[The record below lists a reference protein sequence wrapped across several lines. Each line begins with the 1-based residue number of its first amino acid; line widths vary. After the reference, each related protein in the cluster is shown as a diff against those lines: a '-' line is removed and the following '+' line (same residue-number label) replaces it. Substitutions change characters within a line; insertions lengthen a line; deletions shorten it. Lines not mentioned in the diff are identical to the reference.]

1 LNEEIETMKKAFAL
15 PALAALIAALPAL
28 ARADAP
34 VQLKFGFPAP
44 VSSFVNTDGITP
56 WINDVEKASDGTLE
70 IKLFAGPTLGTF
82 RDIYDRTLANVA
94 QISFGVF
101 GTLASQFP
109 RTQVSD
115 LPFLSDDT
123 RQSSVA
129 LWRLYAKGLLNP
141 EYDKIKVL
149 ALFTFPGSIL
159 NSNKPIKTIDEVKGM
174 KLAVSSRTL
183 GEIAVLLGGSPVTL
197 TPTELY
203 QGMSRGVVD
212 GILVGWTAVKT
223 FRLDEVTKDHLQ
235 LPLGEAPAFVFM
247 NKSAYASLPPKAKAA
262 IDKYSGEA
270 FSDRMGLADENA
282 NRAEAKLVASKPS
295 QSVAKLSAEQIPIWE
310 KRIHPVIDE
319 WVKNAP
325 DGAKLL
331 EAYREALKAAP
342 TTP

>member
-1 LNEEIETMKKAFAL
+1 MKHGFAAAFAAAL
-15 PALAALIAALPAL
+15 LLGATSFASLAAAQ
-28 ARADAP
+28 P
-34 VQLKFGFPAP
+34 VTLKFGFPAP
-44 VSSFVNTDGITP
+44 VSSFVNTDGMTP
-56 WINDVEKASDGTLE
+56 WINDVEKASDGTLD

-141 EYDKIKVL
+141 EYDKVKVL

-159 NSNKPIKTIDEVKGM
+159 NTNKPIKTMDDVKGM

-183 GEIAVLLGGSPVTL
+183 GDIAAALGGSPVTL

-223 FRLDEVTKDHLQ
+223 FKLEEVTKDHLA
-235 LPLGEAPAFVFM
+235 LPLGDAPAFVFM
-247 NKSAYASLPPKAKAA
+247 NKSAYASLPAKAKAA

-270 FSDRMGLADENA
+270 FSDRLGLADENA
-282 NRAEAKLVASKPS
+282 NRAEAKFVASEPG
-295 QSVAKLSAEQIPIWE
+295 QSVTKLTPDQYPLWE
-310 KRIHPVIDE
+310 KRIDPITE
-319 WVKNAP
+319 AWAKSAP
-325 DGAKLL
+325 DGAKILA
-331 EAYREALKAAP
+331 AYRDELKRAP
-342 TTP
+342 QTP

>member
-1 LNEEIETMKKAFAL
+1 MPAAFAL
-15 PALAALIAALPAL
+15 RALVTSLLVAVPAL
-28 ARADAP
+28 ARAEA
-34 VQLKFGFPAP
+34 VTLKFGFPAP
-44 VSSFVNTDGITP
+44 VSSYVNTDGMTP
-56 WINDVEKASDGTLE
+56 WINDVEKASDGTLQ

-115 LPFLSDDT
+115 LPFISDDT
-123 RQSSVA
+123 RTSSVA

-141 EYDKIKVL
+141 EYDKVKVL

-159 NSNKPIKTIDEVKGM
+159 NSNKSVKTLDGVVGM

-183 GEIAVLLGGSPVTL
+183 GDIAVAMGGSPVTL

-223 FRLDEVTKDHLQ
+223 FKLEEVTKQHLS
-235 LPLGEAPAFVFM
+235 LPLGAAPAFVFM
-247 NKSAYASLPPKAKAA
+247 NKTAYAALPPKAKAA

-270 FSDRMGLADENA
+270 FSDRLGIADENA
-282 NRAEAKLVASKPS
+282 NREEAKYVASLPG
-295 QSVAKLSAEQIPIWE
+295 QSVTKLSAEQYPLWE
-310 KRIHPVIDE
+310 KRIHSVVE
-319 WVKNAP
+319 SFEKTAP
-325 DGAKLL
+325 DGARLL
-331 EAYREALKAAP
+331 AAYREEIKKAP